1 MPNPQHRFQVIGGR
15 YIAELLSRA
24 KPGIIDIVEHSYRL
38 HHLGSTNNPDSY
50 FLRFDDRPE
59 ARIIALPAAIRD
71 LDRRVFVSGIK
82 WIGSYPG
89 NIESNLQRASAVIVL
104 NDYDTG
110 YPFACLEAS
119 QISSARTAA
128 SAVLAA
134 GKLGSGERRTNR
146 LGVVGGGVIASTILD
161 YFKAS
166 GWRFDDVCVYDRS
179 PAHAAAFV
187 RNLVGRDI
195 YPVRIGTC
203 DEALDADLVVLATTA
218 ESPWIPVER
227 QFSPSQLVLN
237 VSLRDLPPEAL
248 LNANNV
254 FDDVDHCMK
263 ANTSPH
269 LAEQRYGNRNFV
281 SGTIGQSILGDLR
294 LDPGK
299 PTIFSPFGLG
309 VLDLAVSMYIYECAL
324 ADDSG
329 HQIPD
334 FFTTMERWPH

>member
-1 MPNPQHRFQVIGGR
+1 MSNPQRGFHVIGGR

-24 KPGIIDIVEHSYRL
+24 KSDIIDIVEHCYRL
-38 HHLGSTNNPDSY
+38 HQLGGTNNPDSY
-50 FLRFDDRPE
+50 FLRFDDKPE

-71 LDRRVFVSGIK
+71 VGCSISVSGIK
-82 WIGSYPG
+82 WIGSYPR
-89 NIESNLQRASAVIVL
+89 NIESNLQRASAVVVL

-134 GKLGSGERRTNR
+134 GRLGPRERSANR

-161 YFKAS
+161 YFKAA
-166 GWRFDDVCVYDRS
+166 GWRFNDVCVHDQS
-179 PAHAAAFV
+179 PAHAAAFS
-187 RNLVGRDI
+187 RNLVERDI

-218 ESPWIPVER
+218 SSPWIPVER
-227 QFSPSQLVLN
+227 RFSSSQLVLN
-237 VSLRDLPPEAL
+237 ISLRDLPPEAL

-254 FDDVDHCMK
+254 FDDVAHCMK

-269 LAEQRYGNRNFV
+269 LAEQRYGNRDFV
-281 SGTIGQSILGDLR
+281 SGTLGQSILGELR

-309 VLDLAVSMYIYECAL
+309 VLDLAVSMYIYERAL
-324 ADDSG
+324 TDDSG
-329 HQIPD
+329 HQIHD
-334 FFTTMERWPH
+334 FFATTERWAC